1 MKPFLTELC
10 ARYHNLGSQL
20 RREARYVLDTLQWHY
35 YYRRY
40 WRPAIRRFRSKSTP
54 VNFVFVIYDLP
65 TWKTEALYCDMLR
78 HPRFSPVLA
87 VTAHTKKPACL
98 PQLTAYLEKKGYAY
112 TLLDNKRTLA
122 QQLPVDVV
130 IYQRPYSEEQPLHR
144 FQANRRLV
152 TVYANYGLHIVFE
165 EWLNTLLLWKSV
177 WHDYYEGEAF
187 ADRARCARDHGKHIV
202 VTGLPTLDQ
211 IRQPASCFA
220 DPWPAR
226 QGRKR
231 IIWAPHYSVGSE
243 HYEGLAYSNFLEMA
257 DAMLHLATR
266 YADQAC
272 FAFKPHPMLY
282 PTLLRVWGKER
293 TDAYY
298 DAWRNL
304 PNGQLEEGEYIG
316 LFKHSDAL
324 IHDCVTFLV
333 EYLATGKP
341 TLFVR
346 RSEFTTSNLTRA
358 ALDAYLLHYIATD
371 MQAVDAFV
379 QQVLSGHDPQQRLRL
394 QFISKELRAPH
405 GRTACQ
411 NIMHAILGTEEYA
424 SCR

>member
-1 MKPFLTELC
+1 
-10 ARYHNLGSQL
+10 
-20 RREARYVLDTLQWHY
+20 
-35 YYRRY
+35 
-40 WRPAIRRFRSKSTP
+40 
-54 VNFVFVIYDLP
+54 
-65 TWKTEALYCDMLR
+65 
-78 HPRFSPVLA
+78 
-87 VTAHTKKPACL
+87 
-98 PQLTAYLEKKGYAY
+98 
-112 TLLDNKRTLA
+112 
-122 QQLPVDVV
+122 
-130 IYQRPYSEEQPLHR
+130 
-144 FQANRRLV
+144 
-152 TVYANYGLHIVFE
+152 
-165 EWLNTLLLWKSV
+165 
-177 WHDYYEGEAF
+177 
-187 ADRARCARDHGKHIV
+187 
-202 VTGLPTLDQ
+202 
-211 IRQPASCFA
+211 
-220 DPWPAR
+220 
-226 QGRKR
+226 
-231 IIWAPHYSVGSE
+231 
-243 HYEGLAYSNFLEMA
+243 MA

-266 YADQAC
+266 YAEQAC

-304 PNGQLEEGEYIG
+304 PNGQLEEGEYLG

-324 IHDCVTFLV
+324 IHDCVTFLL

-346 RSEFTTSNLTRA
+346 RPEFSTSNLTRA